1 MSVVTRERVRE
12 ADVAEMAGRSPMRV
26 EAASR
31 SQWIQLLPC
40 VAVVAVSL
48 TLNTWSLS
56 MAGYGNTYY
65 AAAVRSM
72 TMSWKNFFFGAF
84 DPGGFITVDKPPVFL
99 WVGAL
104 SARTFGYST
113 WSLILP
119 SSIAGAASVGLLWLI
134 VRRHFGVTAATIAGS
149 VLALSPISVAVD
161 RLNLPEPFLVLA
173 LIAAAGAVLQSLE
186 SPNWRAWIVVA
197 GVLVGVAFNVKMLAA
212 WIPGP
217 AFAAAIVVASPR
229 ASWDTA
235 RELLPRLA
243 LLGAVTL
250 VVSASWLLVVDAWP
264 RSDRPYIG
272 SSTNNS
278 AVDLA
283 LGYNGFARLAGDG
296 GGAVPVVPGGE
307 DPGGVAGPGGIFGGY
322 VGPLR
327 LFDNANG
334 GQIGWLLPFAI
345 GGGLAALWSWR
356 FDPRRRA
363 AVLLFLGWIAL
374 YGEVFSF
381 AHGTFHAFYTSAMVP
396 GVAALVGIGAAA
408 LAKEARSDG
417 RWLIALVGLVALTL
431 WTQIQIAGRTPD
443 FYAWVQPLTVTVT
456 FAGGAS
462 VIALALQRSRLS
474 GGIALGVAGLLLLPA
489 AWSVSAAANPSLN
502 ATLPQ
507 AGPQRGA
514 AGSSFG
520 SLAFDDGTAGLAAWL
535 KSHDDPGATWQLV
548 VPNSQDGSRLIA
560 QYGLSVMALG
570 GFLGWDNTISVSRFA
585 DLAASGSVRYV
596 LLTGGF
602 DAIEENPVLWAVGAA
617 CRPVEAA
624 SLPAKYRD
632 SLYDCSGR
640 AARIRQHTT
649 ESATG
654 PAE

>member
-1 MSVVTRERVRE
+1 MSVAARERVAEASGARMVDPLRE
-12 ADVAEMAGRSPMRV
+12 AVAAPIRRHW
-26 EAASR
+26 A
-31 SQWIQLLPC
+31 QLLPGI
-40 VAVVAVSL
+40 AVVALSL
-48 TLNTWSLS
+48 ALNTWSLS
-56 MAGYGNTYY
+56 MVGYGNTYY

-72 TMSWKNFFFGAF
+72 TVSWKNFFFGAL
-84 DPGGFITVDKPPVFL
+84 DPGGFSTVDKPPVFL

-104 SARTFGYST
+104 AARTFGYST

-134 VRRHFGVTAATIAGS
+134 VRRHFGTMAATIAAS

-197 GVLVGVAFNVKMLAA
+197 GVLVGVAFNIKMLAA

-217 AFAAAIVVASPR
+217 AFAAAIVVASPK

-243 LLGAVTL
+243 LLAAVTL

-322 VGPLR
+322 AGPLR

-345 GGGLAALWSWR
+345 GSGLAALWLWR

-374 YGEVFSF
+374 YGEIFSF

-396 GVAALVGIGAAA
+396 GVAALIGIGATT
-408 LAKEARSDG
+408 LAEEARRDR
-417 RWLIALVGLVALTL
+417 RWMVALVGLVALTL
-431 WTQIQIAGRTPD
+431 WTQIEIAGRTPD
-443 FYAWVQPLTVTVT
+443 FYGWVQPLAITVT
-456 FAGGAS
+456 FVGGAS
-462 VIALALQRSRLS
+462 IIALALQRSTLS
-474 GGIALGVAGLLLLPA
+474 SGIALSLAGLLLWPA
-489 AWSVSAAANPSLN
+489 AWSLSAASNPSLN

-514 AGSSFG
+514 AGASFG
-520 SLAFDDGTAGLAAWL
+520 SMAFDQGTGELAAWL
-535 KSHDDPGATWQLV
+535 ELHHDPIATWQLV
-548 VPNSQDGSRLIA
+548 VPNSQDGARLIA
-560 QYGLSVMALG
+560 QYGIPVMSLG
-570 GFLGWDNTISVSRFA
+570 GFLGWDDTISVSRFA
-585 DLAASGSVRYV
+585 DLAAAGSVRYV

-602 DAIEENPVLWAVGAA
+602 YSIDESPVLSAIEVA
-617 CRPVEAA
+617 CRPVEAET
-624 SLPAKYRD
+624 LPMKYRYD
-632 SLYDCSGR
+632 LYDCAGR
-640 AARIRQHTT
+640 AASLRQRTT
-649 ESATG
+649 ETATG
-654 PAE
+654 PSE